1 MEPAAIRERLRNL
14 STYDDAL
21 DLFGELGYTYAGDD
35 PVYRDNWPESTRDLP
50 IAELKYL
57 AHHQSDFAIIYC
69 QLEDERLPRT
79 VQRPIIERIARQ
91 HPFFMLVFRN
101 RTPDP
106 SQATWKFVN
115 VRPAQGRNGRLIRRI
130 TIGPAERLHDRLYT
144 AAQRLALI
152 DISRQ
157 PSISAIELQAL
168 HDRAFDVEAVTNAFF
183 ATYRAV
189 FEAVENSITGITGE
203 ARRLFTQRLF
213 NRLMFIV
220 FLEHKGWLKFQN
232 RPDYLYALW
241 ADYQNA
247 QDPNAN
253 FYRDRLQLLFFAG
266 LNTPNEVNVMRAGGY
281 DQGMLQRLI
290 GNVPYLNGGLFD
302 HEDEDENPAIV
313 VPDDV
318 MRRILDELFYHFNFT
333 VMESTPQET
342 EVAVDPEML
351 GRIFEELVTGRHES
365 GSYYTPKPVVSFMGR
380 EALKGYLQ
388 HACPGERADALA
400 AFVDQ
405 HEPGQLSD
413 PESVLDALKK
423 VRICDPACGSG
434 AYLLGMLHE
443 LIDLRA
449 SLFNVKVPDSPSVY
463 QRKLDIIQNSLY
475 GVDIDPFAVNIARLR
490 LWLSLIVEFEGDNP
504 PPLPNLDFKIETG
517 DSLIAP
523 DPTGGLQPDLI
534 RYTEIQKFL
543 RLKADYLT
551 AHGGMKRDLKEQID
565 QQKREIASWAR
576 QEATAGFDWA
586 VEFAEVFHNGADS
599 SGFDIVLANPPYVRQ
614 ELIKEQKPALK
625 QTYGDLYT
633 GTADLYVYFYVRA
646 LQLLKPGGMLAFIS
660 SNKWLRA
667 NYGKKLRTLLAES
680 TTLDSLIDFGDLP
693 LFGAIAYPMIVVAR
707 RQAPTESERGP
718 HALAVESLDVLSDLT
733 TAVQVAPP
741 IAQRLLR
748 PDGWQ
753 LVDVQTLDL
762 MEKLRVAGAPLG
774 EYVKGSFYRG
784 IVTGLNEAFVIDQA
798 TRDRLIS
805 QDARSAEL
813 IKPWLR
819 GRDVKRWRIDSPN
832 LYVIFTRRGID
843 IERYPAILAYLGQ
856 YKPQL
861 TPGVPGGRKP
871 GPYAWYEI
879 QDNIA
884 YYAEFEKPKIVVPAI
899 VQAPSFSLD
908 TASSYSN
915 DKTSIIVNADL
926 CLLAI
931 LNSSLTDFIMRQ
943 ISAERQGG
951 FFEYKPMYVSQIPI
965 VNVAT
970 SQRTA
975 IENIARELLALRGQG
990 SRVTE
995 LENELNRLVYQAYD
1009 LAPAEIALIERET
1022 HKGKEG
1028 NGI

>member
-1 MEPAAIRERLRNL
+1 MEPANIREQLRKL

-101 RTPDP
+101 RATDP

-115 VRPAQGRNGRLIRRI
+115 VRPKQGQNGRLIRRI

-220 FLEHKGWLKFQN
+220 FLEHKGWLNFNN

-241 ADYQNA
+241 EDYQNA

-266 LNTPNEVNVMRAGGY
+266 LNTPNEVNVMRAGGH

-302 HEDEDENPAIV
+302 QEDEDKNPAIV
-313 VPDDV
+313 VPDAV
-318 MRRILDELFYHFNFT
+318 IGRILNELFYHYNFT
-333 VMESTPQET
+333 VMESTPQEI

-351 GRIFEELVTGRHES
+351 GRIFEELVTGRHET

-388 HACPGERADALA
+388 HACPGEHADALA

-413 PESVLDALKK
+413 PEGVLDALKS

-449 SLFNVKVPDSPSVY
+449 ALFATKGLDQITIY
-463 QRKLDIIQNSLY
+463 QRKLEIIQNNLY
-475 GVDIDPFAVNIARLR
+475 GVDIDLFAVNIARLR
-490 LWLSLIVEFEGDNP
+490 LWLSLIVEFEGNDP

-543 RLKADYLT
+543 QLKADYLT

-565 QQKREIASWAR
+565 AQKREIASWAR
-576 QEATAGFDWA
+576 KEATAGFDWA
-586 VEFAEVFHNGADS
+586 VEFAEVFHNGADT

-614 ELIKEQKPALK
+614 ELIKDYKPALK
-625 QTYGDLYT
+625 RAYSEFFT
-633 GTADLYVYFYVRA
+633 GRTDLYVYFYLRA
-646 LQLLKPGGMLAFIS
+646 LQLLKSGGMLVFIS
-660 SNKWLRA
+660 SNKWMRAGYGENLR
-667 NYGKKLRTLLAES
+667 RHLATH
-680 TTLDSLIDFGDLP
+680 TTIHSLVDFGDLP
-693 LFGAIAYPMIVVAR
+693 LFGAIAYPVIVVAR
-707 RQAPTESERGP
+707 KQEPLDTKSSLQALVAP
-718 HALAVESLDVLSDLT
+718 SLDVLNDLGS
-733 TAVQVAPP
+733 AVTSAPT
-741 IAQRLLR
+741 IAQGFLR

-753 LVDVQTLDL
+753 LSDTQTLEL
-762 MEKLRVAGAPLG
+762 MEKLRTSGVPLG
-774 EYVKGSFYRG
+774 DYVGGRFFMGVK
-784 IVTGLNEAFVIDQA
+784 TGLNNAFVIDQA
-798 TRDRLIS
+798 TRDKLIAE
-805 QDARSAEL
+805 DPRSAEI

-819 GRDVKRWRIDSPN
+819 GRDVRRWAVDWQGFYI
-832 LYVIFTRRGID
+832 IFTYHGID
-843 IERYPAILAYLGQ
+843 IGWYPAVETYLLQ
-856 YKPQL
+856 FKQAL
-861 TPGVPGGRKP
+861 LNRATSANHK
-871 GPYAWYEI
+871 WYELQQPQMGI
-879 QDNIA
+879 
-884 YYAEFEKPKIVVPAI
+884 YPEFDKSKIVYPDIGRQPEFA
-899 VQAPSFSLD
+899 LD
-908 TASSYSN
+908 TERHYIGN
-915 DKTSIIVNADL
+915 TLYCIPEQGEF
-926 CLLAI
+926 LLGI
-931 LNSSLTDFIMRQ
+931 LNSQVVEFFYSQVSTQIQHGYFRFIAQYM
-943 ISAERQGG
+943 E
-951 FFEYKPMYVSQIPI
+951 QIPI
-965 VNVAT
+965 PNVEI
-970 SQRTA
+970 SLRTK
-975 IENIARELLALRGQG
+975 IETIARELLALRGQG
-990 SRVTE
+990 PRVAE
-995 LENELNRLVYQAYD
+995 LENELNRLVCQAYH
-1009 LAPAEIALIERET
+1009 LTTAEIALIERET
-1022 HKGKEG
+1022 HRGKEG

>member
-101 RTPDP
+101 RATDP

-115 VRPAQGRNGRLIRRI
+115 VRPKQGQNGRLIRRI

-241 ADYQNA
+241 EEYQNA

-266 LNTPNEVNVMRAGGY
+266 LNTPNEVNIMRAGGH

-302 HEDEDENPAIV
+302 QEDEDKDPNIV
-313 VPDDV
+313 VPDAV
-318 MRRILDELFYHFNFT
+318 IGRILDELFYHYNFT
-333 VMESTPQET
+333 VMESTPQEI

-351 GRIFEELVTGRHES
+351 GRIFEELVTGRHET

-405 HEPGQLSD
+405 HAPGHLSD

-449 SLFNVKVPDSPSVY
+449 ALFATKGIDSITIY
-463 QRKLDIIQNSLY
+463 QRKLEIIQNNLY

-534 RYTEIQKFL
+534 RYMEIQKFL
-543 RLKADYLT
+543 QLKADYLT

-565 QQKREIASWAR
+565 RQKRVIASWAR
-576 QEATAGFDWA
+576 KEATAGFDWA
-586 VEFAEVFHNGADS
+586 VEFAEVFHNGADTT
-599 SGFDIVLANPPYVRQ
+599 GFDIVLANPPYVRQ
-614 ELIKEQKPALK
+614 ELIREQKPALK
-625 QTYGDLYT
+625 HTYGDLYT
-633 GTADLYVYFYVRA
+633 GTADLYVYFYLRA
-646 LQLLKPGGMLAFIS
+646 LQLLKPGGMLVFIS
-660 SNKWLRA
+660 SNKWMRA
-667 NYGKKLRTLLAES
+667 NYGKKLRTLLAQS
-680 TTLDSLIDFGDLP
+680 TTLYSLIDFGDLP

-707 RQAPTESERGP
+707 RQPPTDSHRGP
-718 HALAVESLDVLSDLT
+718 HALPVESLDVLSDLT
-733 TAVQVAPP
+733 ATVQSAPP

-753 LVDVQTLDL
+753 LVDVEMLDL
-762 MEKLRVAGAPLG
+762 MEKLRAAGVPLG
-774 EYVKGSFYRG
+774 EYVSEEFYRG
-784 IVTGLNEAFVIDQA
+784 LVTGLNKAFVIDQA
-798 TRDRLIS
+798 TRDRLIAE
-805 QDARSAEL
+805 DPTSADI

-819 GRDVKRWRIDSPN
+819 GKDVKRWNAEQSGRYLVLSE
-832 LYVIFTRRGID
+832 VGID
-843 IERYPAILAYLGQ
+843 IQKYPAILRHLQQFRDELSNRWEPKRGLC
-856 YKPQL
+856 K
-861 TPGVPGGRKP
+861 
-871 GPYAWYEI
+871 WYELRPCS
-879 QDNIA
+879 
-884 YYAEFEKPKIVVPAI
+884 YYAKFETPKIIFPDI
-899 VQAPSFSLD
+899 APKPYFTLD
-908 TASSYSN
+908 VEHAYIDATLC
-915 DKTSIIVNADL
+915 SIPTDDPY
-926 CLLAI
+926 LLGI
-931 LNSSLTDFIMRQ
+931 LNSACIHFFYQQ
-943 ISAERQGG
+943 ISPSIQGG
-951 FFEYKPMYVSQIPI
+951 FLRFKVIYYRTIPI
-965 VNVAT
+965 PT
-970 SQRTA
+970 
-975 IENIARELLALRGQG
+975 NISNGLSSEIKAVVCELLDTRGRG
-990 SRVTE
+990 PRVAE

-1009 LAPAEIALIERET
+1009 LTPAEIELIERET
-1022 HKGKEG
+1022 HKDKEG